1 MILLGGIVK
10 YIELKASLKNKI
22 EAENIAMQSKY
33 STSKEQDIMNYSV
46 FPLHNE
52 KETEE
57 KQNSV
62 PQTSFDRLN
71 EYVKNSKEK

>member
-1 MILLGGIVK
+1 
-10 YIELKASLKNKI
+10 
-22 EAENIAMQSKY
+22 MQSKY

>member
-1 MILLGGIVK
+1 
-10 YIELKASLKNKI
+10 
-22 EAENIAMQSKY
+22 
-33 STSKEQDIMNYSV
+33 MNDSV